1 MVSCGSSFLWCS
13 CKQCTGQN
21 FFLLSRPA
29 GWGGRKPWA
38 ACVAVGRAI
47 VSGSL
52 LHIIDSPSK
61 CAHLEA
67 WGPKAKKLGEPHSA
81 HDSEVWRQHSFTM
94 REEEK
99 EFGLKWRKSGCVGG
113 DHVFLTKK
121 ALSGNPA
128 GRYTEPWAEVNLC
141 TTGSGCGRAASPCHK
156 PRLSKRRSRRVLSST
171 VGIFISR
178 VWRPSESPTTHLKY
192 LEHTIPG
199 A

>member
-13 CKQCTGQN
+13 CKQYTGQN
-21 FFLLSRPA
+21 LFSLSEPD

-38 ACVAVGRAI
+38 ACTAVGRAM

-61 CAHLEA
+61 CAHLET
-67 WGPKAKKLGEPHSA
+67 WGPEAKNWGSHSLLMTQKPEGSIASLCEKRKKSLVWNGERGGGGRSCLHN
-81 HDSEVWRQHSFTM
+81 DKGTVW
-94 REEEK
+94 
-99 EFGLKWRKSGCVGG
+99 KS
-113 DHVFLTKK
+113 
-121 ALSGNPA
+121 
-128 GRYTEPWAEVNLC
+128 TEPWVEVNLC
-141 TTGSGCGRAASPCHK
+141 TTRSGGVRAASPCHK
-156 PRLSKRRSRRVLSST
+156 PRLSKRRSRSALSST

-192 LEHTIPG
+192 LEHTIPE